1 MTDDELMTEMMNRSD
16 RMANAIGT
24 ALNDMDHQD
33 HSYSVAVLT
42 FQRMAAYAAL
52 CLGVSRQQFETSA
65 GYLFEKTKEAME
77 AGEFVPP
84 VKH

>member
-1 MTDDELMTEMMNRSD
+1 MTDDEIMTEMMARSD
-16 RMANAIGT
+16 RMANAIGET
-24 ALNDMDHQD
+24 LNAMEEQEQ
-33 HSYSVAVLT
+33 SYSVAVLT

-65 GYLFEKTKEAME
+65 GYLFDKTKEAME